1 MTKLG
6 GGALLAAFALLY
18 GATGGFR
25 FADWAAAAGHLSGG
39 VRTAAFLLLLLG
51 FGTKI
56 GQLPFQGPLPP
67 AYAAAPGAAS
77 ASIAIAFNAGF
88 YGLWWLVFQ
97 TLGDASLWWGE
108 LVLVLGALGALTGIL
123 YAIAQEEIK
132 LFLGFS
138 SVEHAGIVLLGFGVA
153 LIGQAAH
160 EPTLAAAGLLAAT
173 LHVIMHAVAKTLAF
187 LAADRIEAATGE
199 RALGLLG
206 GLWSGLPR
214 TAAGFGLAVLTLA
227 AIPPFAGFVSEW
239 LTFEALLQGFRLDN
253 TLARLLTALAAALL
267 ALTAGLALLAFAKL
281 FGAIFLGRPRRGFP
295 GLREPHRL
303 SAGFGLLAITALGL
317 GVAAPWEIRWVGRGL
332 RDALAA
338 STSARGRS
346 AIRSCSARCTA
357 TSPCS
362 LRRGSR
368 SLCSSSLSAPC

>member
-6 GGALLAAFALLY
+6 GGALLAVFALLY
-18 GATGGFR
+18 GATGGSR

-51 FGTKI
+51 FGTMI

-88 YGLWWLVFQ
+88 YGLWLLVFQ

-187 LAADRIEAATGE
+187 LAAHRIEAATGV
-199 RALGLLG
+199 RALGPLG

-239 LTFEALLQGFRLDN
+239 LTFEALLRASGSTTRS
-253 TLARLLTALAAALL
+253 
-267 ALTAGLALLAFAKL
+267 
-281 FGAIFLGRPRRGFP
+281 P
-295 GLREPHRL
+295 G
-303 SAGFGLLAITALGL
+303 
-317 GVAAPWEIRWVGRGL
+317 
-332 RDALAA
+332 
-338 STSARGRS
+338 
-346 AIRSCSARCTA
+346 C
-357 TSPCS
+357 
-362 LRRGSR
+362 
-368 SLCSSSLSAPC
+368 